1 MNWYLSIVNTEIAPK
16 RIIRNSRNSK
26 SEQSSTIKDEDMAET
41 PNNTEQSLDTS
52 IESDVYCKYLVSN
65 TII

>member
-16 RIIRNSRNSK
+16 RIIRNSK
-26 SEQSSTIKDEDMAET
+26 SEQSSTIKDEDMTEN
-41 PNNTEQSLDTS
+41 PNNAEQSLDTS